1 MSKKKS
7 ESQRDV
13 TNEILDGEMP
23 QGQTTNEEVA
33 LGSNFKVLVSLWFTR
48 LKIIF
53 FIIFHLL
60 SWYSLYYSKISTSV
74 CDCFVSL

>member
-23 QGQTTNEEVA
+23 QGQSANEEVA

-60 SWYSLYYSKISTSV
+60 SWYSFILQQNFNI
-74 CDCFVSL
+74 CL